1 MNKLDFSVSLRA
13 KGLSKEEIIKE
24 MNANGFDEN
33 DIKYYLKKSDDIYLN
48 QLLSNKKTEEP
59 TKSNRTLKFITL
71 ILSLVL
77 LIGIFYGYLSVGLIG
92 LFILW
97 HLIKSGSYRR

>member
-1 MNKLDFSVSLRA
+1 
-13 KGLSKEEIIKE
+13 

-71 ILSLVL
+71 ILCLVL
-77 LIGIFYGYLSVGLIG
+77 LVGIFYGYLSVGLIG

>member
-13 KGLSKEEIIKE
+13 KGLSKEEIIRE

-71 ILSLVL
+71 ILCLVL
-77 LIGIFYGYLSVGLIG
+77 LVGIFYGYLSVGLIG